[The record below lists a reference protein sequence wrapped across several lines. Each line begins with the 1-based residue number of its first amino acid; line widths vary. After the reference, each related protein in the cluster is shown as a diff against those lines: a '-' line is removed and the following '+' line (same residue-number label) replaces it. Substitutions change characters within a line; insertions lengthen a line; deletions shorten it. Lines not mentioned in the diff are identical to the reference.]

1 MNPNGPHSLQMR
13 TARLSLRPV
22 EEMDAAATAALVT
35 PDVAANLSTW
45 PSPMSA
51 AQATAKI
58 ERSRAM
64 LNTREAVDLAIL
76 DRNDGALLGWIGLAR
91 VAPATAR
98 LGYWLGGG
106 ARDRGMMKEAVTVAV
121 PAAATFL
128 DAGRIVAMV
137 LKDNAPSIAVLR
149 ATGFEF
155 NGEELVPFEVAQ
167 VSRPCFRF
175 ERSAR

>member
-1 MNPNGPHSLQMR
+1 MTVIGRDILQLQ
-13 TARLSLRPV
+13 TPRLLLRPV
-22 EEMDAAATAALVT
+22 EAGDAAATAALIT

-45 PSPMSA
+45 PSPMSTVQA
-51 AQATAKI
+51 ADKI
-58 ERSRAM
+58 GRSRAM
-64 LNTREAVDLAIL
+64 LGAREAVDLAIV
-76 DRNDGALLGWIGLAR
+76 DRNDGALLGWIGLAL

-98 LGYWLGGG
+98 LGYWLGTA
-106 ARDRGMMKEAVTVAV
+106 ARGRGLMKEAVAMAV
-121 PAAATFL
+121 PPAAAFV

-155 NGEELVPFEVAQ
+155 TGEELVPFEVAR